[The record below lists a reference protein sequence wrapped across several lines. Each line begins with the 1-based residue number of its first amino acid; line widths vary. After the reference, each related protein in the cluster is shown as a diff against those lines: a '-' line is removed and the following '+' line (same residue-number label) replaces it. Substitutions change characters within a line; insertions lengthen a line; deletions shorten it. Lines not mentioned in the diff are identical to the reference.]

1 MSRGS
6 SDDGGGGGGDTDAG
20 RSDDE
25 RSLSSDCSG
34 GGGVVV
40 DGGCRSRSSSA
51 NSNNNNGKKDT
62 IAAVDEVG
70 GVIGAGLNRSFNFFE
85 LPANA
90 AAMPYN
96 LELRNAGANGVW
108 TKTQLL
114 KGVKYGP
121 FLGKWGPKPV
131 DSRFA
136 WEVRIAGYSGYLDG
150 TIEICNWL
158 KFIRSTNDC
167 SRQNVRA
174 FLLAGQIFYE
184 LTQTVRASEE
194 LLLGKREPLNLD
206 AAFGELMTTS
216 AEDRSERDSVVAS
229 QNSLGS
235 IDGDGDVDVDA
246 EEPDEDDQNR
256 CILCEKCFPDIEQ
269 LDDHLVSGHHYKA
282 NQYGCEL
289 CPQSYSWKPC
299 LIRHLALA
307 HSRKFTCETCSKVF
321 SDPSNLQRHIRT
333 NHAGARSH
341 ACSECGKTF
350 ATSSGLKQHT
360 HIHSSVKPFQCE
372 VCFKAYTQFSNLCR
386 HKRMHADCRMQVKC
400 DRCDQSFSTGTSLS
414 KHKRFCE
421 SNPSPSPS
429 SLSTSGAGTGG
440 GMSSLQQQP
449 GAGATAGSSPFA
461 VYPRFPLYPPHPLVH
476 PFYFP
481 LANGSL
487 PPPLFPTSFGQFGPK
502 LHMDMLTNAVE
513 MCNNRFKRSAGES
526 ELNETPAKRLSTS
539 SSFNAG
545 QKTPPPQPPTSSGV
559 AMLMGSSKTS
569 PLVGEEASSNQ
580 RPSPARPSATYPDPK
595 VHVKRQPSG
604 DEDCGPCDLSVNTDI
619 LCNGSGSADELTTD
633 DSAGERR
640 SSDDDGSPY
649 RSADRSS
656 DQPLDLSVTKVQRRR
671 KKSPTSVVGQPPRD
685 DSPRVD
691 HPGGRPSEQR
701 GRKWSPPSST
711 PPPSTPLPPPPPP
724 PQRPSSSSP
733 YSVSNLM
740 AYPKPLYLD
749 SMYPAALSGF
759 AESQLQHM
767 QAHQPFGPSATRP
780 FPFMASSSPAIEHF
794 LRQPMPNYSKSYQDI
809 IQQHQNH
816 HGQHQN
822 QHGQH
827 QNQHGQ
833 QQQQQQHAK
842 SKDRYACKYC
852 GKVFPRSANLTRHV
866 RTHTGE
872 QPYRCAHCERSFS
885 ISSNLQ
891 RHVRNIHR
899 QERNFKCNLC
909 NRRFSQQTNLDR
921 HVKKHETDDGTAVGT
936 VTSSSAS
943 SVDEKEDPRLFE
955 IRSFMKKVSDH
966 GSVAAAAAAAAEMQN
981 NNLVVDP
988 CGLQQPDDGLQ
999 YAAHL

>member
-1 MSRGS
+1 MVVS
-6 SDDGGGGGGDTDAG
+6 AG
-20 RSDDE
+20 H
-25 RSLSSDCSG
+25 
-34 GGGVVV
+34 
-40 DGGCRSRSSSA
+40 
-51 NSNNNNGKKDT
+51 NSF
-62 IAAVDEVG
+62 
-70 GVIGAGLNRSFNFFE
+70 SFFHDMPPNSTA
-85 LPANA
+85 L
-90 AAMPYN
+90 PYN
-96 LELRNAGANGVW
+96 LEVRDTGSGGVW
-108 TKTQLL
+108 TKTQLP

-121 FLGKWGPKPV
+121 FLGKWAPKPI
-131 DSRFA
+131 DSRYA
-136 WEVRIAGYSGYLDG
+136 WEVRVAGYSGFLDG
-150 TIEICNWL
+150 TIEACNWL
-158 KFIRSTNDC
+158 KFIRSTNDN
-167 SRQNVRA
+167 RQNVRA

-184 LTQTVRASEE
+184 LTQTVRASDE
-194 LLLGKREPLNLD
+194 LLLGKKEPLNLD
-206 AAFGELMTTS
+206 AAFGDILTTS
-216 AEDRSERDSVVAS
+216 EDRSERGSVVAS

-235 IDGDGDVDVDA
+235 IDGDGDVDGDT

-289 CPQSYSWKPC
+289 CPQSYSWRPC

-421 SNPSPSPS
+421 SNSLPTS
-429 SLSTSGAGTGG
+429 SSTPTSNMSQQGT
-440 GMSSLQQQP
+440 
-449 GAGATAGSSPFA
+449 TPFS

-481 LANGSL
+481 SANGSL
-487 PPPLFPTSFGQFGPK
+487 PPPLFPTPFGPFGQFAPK
-502 LHMDMLTNAVE
+502 LNMDLLSLPGLDI
-513 MCNNRFKRSAGES
+513 NRFKRSGDSSES
-526 ELNETPAKRLSTS
+526 NETPIKKSLNTS
-539 SSFNAG
+539 
-545 QKTPPPQPPTSSGV
+545 QKTPPSNSI
-559 AMLMGSSKTS
+559 LLGSSKTS

-580 RPSPARPSATYPDPK
+580 RPSPARPNITYTDPK
-595 VHVKRQPSG
+595 VIKREIPG
-604 DEDCGPCDLSVNTDI
+604 NDDRPCDLTMNTDI
-619 LCNGSGSADELTTD
+619 TIEEN
-633 DSAGERR
+633 RR
-640 SSDDDGSPY
+640 SESPK
-649 RSADRSS
+649 DKS
-656 DQPLDLSVTKVQRRR
+656 DQPLDLSVTKED
-671 KKSPTSVVGQPPRD
+671 KSPKNVEIRLTIPK
-685 DSPRVD
+685 
-691 HPGGRPSEQR
+691 EEETE
-701 GRKWSPPSST
+701 RKWTPPTPPSS
-711 PPPSTPLPPPPPP
+711 
-724 PQRPSSSSP
+724 
-733 YSVSNLM
+733 YSVTNLM
-740 AYPKPLYLD
+740 AHPKPLYLD
-749 SMYPAALSGF
+749 SLYPTSLANF
-759 AESQLQHM
+759 TPESQIM
-767 QAHQPFGPSATRP
+767 QTPPSFGQARP
-780 FPFMASSSPAIEHF
+780 FPFMMTSPSPAIEHF
-794 LRQPMPNYSKSYQDI
+794 LRQPIPNYPKTYQDI
-809 IQQHQNH
+809 IQHSQQN
-816 HGQHQN
+816 
-822 QHGQH
+822 
-827 QNQHGQ
+827 
-833 QQQQQQHAK
+833 AVK

-921 HVKKHETDDGTAVGT
+921 HIKKHEADDGTVIGT

-955 IRSFMKKVSDH
+955 IRSFMKKVTDS
-966 GSVAAAAAAAAEMQN
+966 SSELQN
-981 NNLVVDP
+981 NNIDP
-988 CGLQQPDDGLQ
+988 CLPDEGVM
-999 YAAHL
+999 YASAL

>member
-25 RSLSSDCSG
+25 RSLSSESSG
-34 GGGVVV
+34 GGGDVVV
-40 DGGCRSRSSSA
+40 GDGCRSRSSSA

-62 IAAVDEVG
+62 ITAVDEDV
-70 GVIGAGLNRSFNFFE
+70 GVIGAGLNSSFSFFE

-96 LELRNAGANGVW
+96 LELRNAGAGGVW
-108 TKTQLL
+108 TKTQLS

-131 DSRFA
+131 DLRFA

-158 KFIRSTNDC
+158 KFVRSTNDC
-167 SRQNVRA
+167 TRQNVRA

-206 AAFGELMTTS
+206 AAFGELMTAS

-421 SNPSPSPS
+421 SNPSPEQS
-429 SLSTSGAGTGG
+429 SFRKSGSAAVGG
-440 GMSSLQQQP
+440 GGGISSLQQQQQEP
-449 GAGATAGSSPFA
+449 GAAATAGSSPFA
-461 VYPRFPLYPPHPLVH
+461 VYSRFPLYPPHPLVH

-481 LANGSL
+481 SANGSL
-487 PPPLFPTSFGQFGPK
+487 PPPPPLFQTPFGPFGPFAPK
-502 LHMDMLTNAVE
+502 LNMDMLSSAVE
-513 MCNNRFKRSAGES
+513 QCNNRFKRSAADAEH
-526 ELNETPAKRLSTS
+526 NETPAKRLSTS
-539 SSFNAG
+539 SLFNAG

-595 VHVKRQPSG
+595 VHVKRQPSA

-619 LCNGSGSADELTTD
+619 LCNGGGSADELMTD

-640 SSDDDGSPY
+640 SSDDDGSPC
-649 RSADRSS
+649 RSAS

-671 KKSPTSVVGQPPRD
+671 KKSPSAIRPSFTPSRD
-685 DSPRVD
+685 DSPRAD
-691 HPGGRPSEQR
+691 NAAEQR
-701 GRKWSPPSST
+701 GRKWSPPSLT
-711 PPPSTPLPPPPPP
+711 PPPP
-724 PQRPSSSSP
+724 PQLTCFVYRVPLI
-733 YSVSNLM
+733 YIRDLRFFTI
-740 AYPKPLYLD
+740 YYFYLELYLYYTRIEYVCNNVM
-749 SMYPAALSGF
+749 MYFLVDHH
-759 AESQLQHM
+759 SQ
-767 QAHQPFGPSATRP
+767 F
-780 FPFMASSSPAIEHF
+780 
-794 LRQPMPNYSKSYQDI
+794 
-809 IQQHQNH
+809 
-816 HGQHQN
+816 
-822 QHGQH
+822 
-827 QNQHGQ
+827 
-833 QQQQQQHAK
+833 
-842 SKDRYACKYC
+842 
-852 GKVFPRSANLTRHV
+852 
-866 RTHTGE
+866 
-872 QPYRCAHCERSFS
+872 
-885 ISSNLQ
+885 
-891 RHVRNIHR
+891 
-899 QERNFKCNLC
+899 
-909 NRRFSQQTNLDR
+909 
-921 HVKKHETDDGTAVGT
+921 
-936 VTSSSAS
+936 
-943 SVDEKEDPRLFE
+943 
-955 IRSFMKKVSDH
+955 
-966 GSVAAAAAAAAEMQN
+966 
-981 NNLVVDP
+981 
-988 CGLQQPDDGLQ
+988 
-999 YAAHL
+999 

>member
-25 RSLSSDCSG
+25 RSLSSESSG
-34 GGGVVV
+34 VGGV
-40 DGGCRSRSSSA
+40 DIGDGCRSRSSSA

-62 IAAVDEVG
+62 IATVDEGVG
-70 GVIGAGLNRSFNFFE
+70 IIGAGLNSSFSFFE

-96 LELRNAGANGVW
+96 LELRNAGAGGVW
-108 TKTQLL
+108 TKTQLS

-131 DSRFA
+131 DLRFA

-158 KFIRSTNDC
+158 KFVRSTNDC
-167 SRQNVRA
+167 NRQNVRA

-184 LTQTVRASEE
+184 LTQTVKASEE

-206 AAFGELMTTS
+206 AAFGELMTAS

-421 SNPSPSPS
+421 SNPSPEPS
-429 SLSTSGAGTGG
+429 LFRKSGPATAGGNGG
-440 GMSSLQQQP
+440 IPSLQQQQES
-449 GAGATAGSSPFA
+449 GAAAAALGSSSLS
-461 VYPRFPLYPPHPLVH
+461 VYPRFPPYPPHPLVH
-476 PFYFP
+476 PFYFQSA
-481 LANGSL
+481 ANGSL
-487 PPPLFPTSFGQFGPK
+487 PPPPLFLTPFSPFSQLAPK
-502 LHMDMLTNAVE
+502 LNMDMLSSAVE
-513 MCNNRFKRSAGES
+513 VCNYRFKRSAADA
-526 ELNETPAKRLSTS
+526 ELGETPAKRS

-559 AMLMGSSKTS
+559 AALMGSSKTS

-595 VHVKRQPSG
+595 VHVKRKRSG
-604 DEDCGPCDLSVNTDI
+604 DEDCSPCDLSVNTDI
-619 LCNGSGSADELTTD
+619 LCGGGAGSGSADELMMD
-633 DSAGERR
+633 ESVSERR
-640 SSDDDGSPY
+640 SSDEDGSPC
-649 RSADRSS
+649 RSA
-656 DQPLDLSVTKVQRRR
+656 DQPLDLSVTKAQRRR
-671 KKSPTSVVGQPPRD
+671 KKSPSAVRQAPPPQSRD
-685 DSPRVD
+685 DSP
-691 HPGGRPSEQR
+691 HAEQR
-701 GRKWSPPSST
+701 GRKRSPPSS
-711 PPPSTPLPPPPPP
+711 PPPPQPLPPPPPP
-724 PQRPSSSSP
+724 PPAQRPSSSSP

-749 SMYPAALSGF
+749 SIYPAALSGF

-767 QAHQPFGPSATRP
+767 QAHQPFGPSAVRP
-780 FPFMASSSPAIEHF
+780 PFAFMSSTSPAIEHF

-816 HGQHQN
+816 QAAAVAGH
-822 QHGQH
+822 
-827 QNQHGQ
+827 
-833 QQQQQQHAK
+833 QQQQQHHHHQQQQQHQQHVK

-921 HVKKHETDDGTAVGT
+921 HVKKHEADDGTAVGT

-966 GSVAAAAAAAAEMQN
+966 GSAAEMQN
-981 NNLVVDP
+981 NNVVVDP
-988 CGLQQPDDGLQ
+988 CGLQQPDNSLQQ